1 VQGEWETRLPFL
13 AHNRRLVRQVEE
25 LEHKAR
31 RQDVLVDETLI
42 HAYYDRLVPPDVCS
56 GATMERWY
64 REAARTQPRLLHL
77 SREELMRH
85 EAAGVTSAAFPA
97 VVRLGGID
105 CAASYLHEPG
115 DARDGLTV
123 TVPLFVLNQVAEARC
138 EWLVPG
144 MLGDKVLALLK
155 TLPQRV
161 RARLVPLPE
170 SAREL
175 AASLAF
181 AEGPLVDALADAVR
195 QRAQLAVPRADFKL
209 DALPAHLF
217 MNLRVVD
224 EHGRQLAQGRHLAAL
239 KAQWGGQARSA
250 FQALASLK
258 LPGSQGDAPAPGG
271 EVPGLRQRASAEPGL
286 EARHDASRP
295 ARVESAP
302 PEPEAASGAP
312 ITAWTFG
319 VLPELLELRKAGQT
333 VVGFPALVDRVTHVQ
348 IEVYDEPDEA
358 ARVHRSGLR
367 RLFALQLRE
376 PLRLIDRSLPDLQ
389 RLGGWYLAL
398 GTFEEL
404 RAQIVEVALE
414 RAFLG
419 DPLPH
424 DEASFRARLESGRG
438 RLVLIAQEVARQAG
452 AVLAEHAAAL
462 RKLKD
467 CRPSKEVQD
476 DVTAQLARLVS
487 RRFLLDTPWAALQH
501 LPSYLKAVALRL
513 DKLRSDPA
521 RDAARLAELRPLEQR
536 WLRRVAELKG
546 ARDAR
551 LEEYRWLLEELRV
564 SLFAQELRTPQ
575 PVSAK
580 RLDKFWAQL
589 AG

>member
-1 VQGEWETRLPFL
+1 MQGEWDTRLPFL

-42 HAYYDRLVPPDVCS
+42 HAYYDSLVPAEVCS

-64 REAARTQPRLLHL
+64 REAARAQPRLLHL
-77 SREELMRH
+77 SRDELMRH

-97 VVRLGGID
+97 TVRLGGID
-105 CAASYLHEPG
+105 CAATYLHEPG

-123 TVPLFVLNQVAEARC
+123 TVPLFVLNQVADARC
-138 EWLVPG
+138 DWLVPG
-144 MLGDKVLALLK
+144 MLRDKVLALLK

-170 SAREL
+170 RAEAL
-175 AASLAF
+175 AGSLAF
-181 AEGPLVDALADAVR
+181 GEGSLTEALSEAVR
-195 QRAQLAVPRADFKL
+195 QRAQLPVQRADFKL
-209 DALPAHLF
+209 DALAPHLF

-224 EHGRQLAQGRHLAAL
+224 EHGRQLAQGRHLPTL

-250 FQALASLK
+250 FQALAALK
-258 LPGSQGDAPAPGG
+258 LGGAQAAEPAVASGPT
-271 EVPGLRQRASAEPGL
+271 PTPTPTQRAAEPVRGGP
-286 EARHDASRP
+286 P
-295 ARVESAP
+295 ATESTRLI
-302 PEPEAASGAP
+302 G
-312 ITAWTFG
+312 WTFG
-319 VLPELLELRKAGQT
+319 VLPELLELRRGGQS
-333 VVGFPALVDRVTHVQ
+333 VVGFPALVDRGTHVE
-348 IEVYDEPDEA
+348 IEVHDEPEQA
-358 ARVHRSGLR
+358 AREHRAGLR

-376 PLRLIDRSLPDLQ
+376 PLRLLERGLPDLQ
-389 RLGGWYLAL
+389 RLGAWYLPL
-398 GTFEEL
+398 GTLEEL
-404 RAQIVEVALE
+404 REQIVEVALE
-414 RAFLG
+414 RAFLAE
-419 DPLPH
+419 PLPQ
-424 DEASFRARLESGRG
+424 DEAGFRARLEAGRG

-452 AVLAEHAAAL
+452 TVLAEYAAAA

-467 CRPSKEVQD
+467 SRPPKEVHE
-476 DVTAQLARLVS
+476 DVAAQLSRLVG
-487 RRFLLDTPWAALQH
+487 RRFLADTPWPALQH
-501 LPSYLKAVALRL
+501 LPRYLKAVTMRL
-513 DKLRSDPA
+513 DKLRGDPG
-521 RDAARLAELRPLEQR
+521 RDASRLAELRPLEQR

-551 LEEYRWLLEELRV
+551 LDEYRWLLEELRV